1 MKLAS
6 LQNGGRDGALVI
18 VSRDLA
24 RMHPVPHIAATLQQA
39 LDRWPEAAPRLQAEY
54 QALNEGRIEGRP
66 FDPSACAAPLPR
78 AYQWLDA
85 SAYLNHVDLTRRARG
100 GEMPPS
106 FLTDPLMYQGGSDD
120 FMGPC
125 DAITAASE
133 DLGVDLEAEIVVVTD
148 DVPLGVDAEAAL
160 SHVVLVG
167 LVNDIT
173 LRNVVLPEL
182 AKGFGFLQGKPA
194 SALSPV
200 LVSPDEL
207 QPYWRGGKL
216 HRRMQVW
223 LNDRLIGQPQAG
235 EEMQFHFGELIA
247 HAARTRRLGAGTL
260 LGSGT
265 ISNASDEAG
274 VCCLVEAR
282 VREKLRD
289 GEMRTPFL
297 KHGDRV
303 RIGMRDDSGASLFGD
318 IDQAVRIPGSRPMPA
333 SQPAMAAETAPA

>member
-1 MKLAS
+1 MKLAT
-6 LQNGGRDGALVI
+6 LKNGARDGQLVV
-18 VSRDLA
+18 VSRDLSRHLA
-24 RMHPVPHIAATLQQA
+24 VSAIAATLQQA
-39 LDRWPEAAPRLQAEY
+39 LDDWTRIAPRLQAEY
-54 QALNEGRIEGRP
+54 QALNDGRRAGEP
-66 FDPSACAAPLPR
+66 FDPAHCAAPLPR

-106 FLTDPLMYQGGSDD
+106 FLTDPLMYQGASDD
-120 FMGPC
+120 FMGPR
-125 DAITAASE
+125 DPITAASE
-133 DLGVDLEAEIVVVTD
+133 DLGVDLEAEIVVITN
-148 DVPLGVDAEAAL
+148 DVPLGVNADDAL
-160 SHVVLVG
+160 RHIVLLG
-167 LVNDIT
+167 LVNDVT

-200 LVSPDEL
+200 LVTPDEL

-216 HRRMQVW
+216 HRPMQVW

-247 HAARTRRLGAGTL
+247 HAARTHRLGAGTL

-265 ISNASDEAG
+265 ISNASDAAG

-303 RIGMRDDSGASLFGD
+303 RIGMRDDAGASLFGD
-318 IDQAVRIPGSRPMPA
+318 IDQEVEIPATRPLPA
-333 SQPAMAAETAPA
+333 TAALETAAA

>member
-1 MKLAS
+1 MRRA
-6 LQNGGRDGALVI
+6 
-18 VSRDLA
+18 
-24 RMHPVPHIAATLQQA
+24 
-39 LDRWPEAAPRLQAEY
+39 
-54 QALNEGRIEGRP
+54 
-66 FDPSACAAPLPR
+66 LPR

-100 GEMPPS
+100 EMPPS
-106 FLTDPLMYQGGSDD
+106 FLTDPLMYQGASDD
-120 FMGPC
+120 FMGPR
-125 DAITAASE
+125 DPITAASE
-133 DLGVDLEAEIVVVTD
+133 DLGVDLEAEIVVITN
-148 DVPLGVDAEAAL
+148 DVPLGVNADDAL
-160 SHVVLVG
+160 RHIVLLG
-167 LVNDIT
+167 LVNDVT

-200 LVSPDEL
+200 LVTPDEL

-216 HRRMQVW
+216 HRPMQVW

-265 ISNASDEAG
+265 ISNASDAAG

-282 VREKLRD
+282 VREAARW
-289 GEMRTPFL
+289 RNAHAIPQAWRPRA
-297 KHGDRV
+297 DRHARRCRREPV
-303 RIGMRDDSGASLFGD
+303 RRY
-318 IDQAVRIPGSRPMPA
+318 RPGGGNPATRPLPA
-333 SQPAMAAETAPA
+333 TAALETAAA